1 MQAERR
7 ELMRQETECHNSM
20 MVLEAGAAWPQ
31 WMHDYQRQAPNAVV
45 VAHAMGESMGDL
57 SARVSRRLAE
67 LKGILT
73 VAIVACAPTLDPEH
87 LAAREM
93 ICRSLLQAMRPD
105 VGGEVVLA
113 ARDTD
118 ADEAKHALFELAGAL
133 CEGLSDSTRTVR
145 VRFSSARSVSG
156 IVAKPAAAARPVQN
170 LARLG
175 GFARS

>member
-1 MQAERR
+1 
-7 ELMRQETECHNSM
+7 MRQETECHNSM

-31 WMHDYQRQAPNAVV
+31 WMQDYQRQAPNAVV
-45 VAHAMGESMGDL
+45 VAHAPSESMSDL
-57 SARVSRRLAE
+57 SARVRRRLDE
-67 LKGILT
+67 LTGVLT

-87 LAAREM
+87 LAARKAM
-93 ICRSLLQAMRPD
+93 CRSLLEAMRSD

-118 ADEAKHALFELAGAL
+118 ADEAKHALFELAGTL

-156 IVAKPAAAARPVQN
+156 IVTKPAAAARPLPN
-170 LARLG
+170 LATVG
-175 GFARS
+175 GLLRS